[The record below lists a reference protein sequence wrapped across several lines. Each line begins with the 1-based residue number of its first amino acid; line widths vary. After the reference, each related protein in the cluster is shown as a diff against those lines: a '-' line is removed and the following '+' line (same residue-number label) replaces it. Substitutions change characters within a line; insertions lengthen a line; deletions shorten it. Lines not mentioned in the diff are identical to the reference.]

1 MKDKERNGNTELTRV
16 PEKEGDKNGEEAIP
30 AVIRQTFQK
39 EFTLKRPIDF
49 CSQTRC
55 HNRDDIYSL
64 ILNN

>member
-1 MKDKERNGNTELTRV
+1 MKDSERNGITELTRV

-30 AVIRQTFQK
+30 AVTRQTSQK

-55 HNRDDIYSL
+55 RNRDNIYTL